1 MYKLKNKF
9 NLIFLI
15 GIVSYLYLYLSLIN
29 KKYEIIFIYF
39 IFLFLGY
46 FIIGNKIFL
55 YNLLIIIFDILK
67 NKFILREGIISNK
80 KEEEEDADFDSL
92 VESTEKDAEI
102 LKDEPI
108 DTGLTD
114 SDNEELAD
122 NLYETVD

>member
-29 KKYEIIFIYF
+29 KKFEIIFIYF

-80 KEEEEDADFDSL
+80 KEDTDFDSL

-102 LKDEPI
+102 LKDDPI

-122 NLYETVD
+122 NLHETVD

>member
-80 KEEEEDADFDSL
+80 KEDTDFDSL

-102 LKDEPI
+102 LKDDPI

-122 NLYETVD
+122 NLHETVD